1 MGQIITIEDIAKSA
15 GVGRGTVDRVLHN
28 RGRVSEE
35 TRARVLK
42 CVTELGY
49 KPNKTARMLA
59 NKKEYKIAVT
69 FHDLEKEFWI
79 YVKNGIDKAED
90 EFSSLGVEINR
101 FILPRIDVDAQ
112 LAVINH
118 VIENH
123 YDGLAITPYY
133 SQKIIDALNRAVDNG
148 IKVVTF
154 NNDEECRRCCYVGQD
169 MFKSGQTAGRLMSLM
184 AKRNSNYAVILPT
197 PNKMS
202 ALDRRYPGFRDIVEK
217 ERPDLHLVGAYHC
230 QNENEGVFEIVDE
243 LLREKEIKSIY
254 VTNGIVAD
262 VARAVEHHGLAKKL
276 LIIGHDLN
284 EPVLEYVRKGTIQ
297 VVIGQG
303 PEVQGYT
310 AVSKL
315 CANLLA
321 GEDISRDYY
330 TKIEIILAENEMFRS
345 D

>member
-1 MGQIITIEDIAKSA
+1 MKEIITIEDIARSA

-35 TRARVLK
+35 TRARVLQ
-42 CVTELGY
+42 CVEELGY
-49 KPNKTARMLA
+49 KPNKAARMLA

-69 FHDLEKEFWI
+69 FHDLEQEFWI
-79 YVKNGIDKAED
+79 HVKNGIDKAE
-90 EFSSLGVEINR
+90 EEYRTMGIEIKR
-101 FILPRIDVDAQ
+101 FILPRINIEDQ
-112 LAVINH
+112 FKVINY
-118 VIENH
+118 VIDHH
-123 YDGLAITPYY
+123 YDGLAITPYF
-133 SQKIIDALNRAVDNG
+133 STKITDAINRAVDAG

-154 NNDEECRRCCYVGQD
+154 NNDEDCKRSCYVGQD

-184 AKRNSNYAVILPT
+184 APENSAYAVVLPT
-197 PNKMS
+197 INKMS
-202 ALDRRYPGFRDIVEK
+202 ALDRRYPGFKDVLER
-217 ERPDLHLVGAYHC
+217 ERPDLKLLGVLHC
-230 QNENEGVFEIVDE
+230 QNENEGVFEIVDQI
-243 LLREKEIKSIY
+243 LREKEVRAFY

-262 VARAVEHHGLAKKL
+262 VARAVEAHGLSKKV

-303 PEVQGYT
+303 PEVQGYM

-321 GEDISRDYY
+321 GEDISQDYF